1 MDGETHHRDVYGCL
15 VPIAPRSKT
24 GRGGHLSGMQLDS
37 GSATAESLVEE
48 IRTALWQNLA
58 RSSDLMRE
66 LDTDG
71 SGTIGVGELRRA
83 LLNLG
88 LSPSSEVCQ
97 QLFDSLDEDGSGQI
111 DFKELHKRL
120 RRKPDSR
127 PRVSPR
133 NSILP
138 QVSPR
143 QRTGKATVA
152 GPEEPHSMQQSKWSL
167 TELPTW
173 DEDDEREAE
182 LLLMP
187 APAPP
192 APRGTRQLP
201 PSPRKAKQSAKSKPI
216 GSARRAGGGGP
227 TTVHSSSSSI
237 GDSIGELESM
247 VKRLAGG
254 RAGDKG
260 LLQLLEEN
268 LPPDLRHETWS
279 SLDPALSPRHGAD
292 HEAGSSSG
300 IFLTSG
306 SYLLLQDSLR
316 DAGTAGSGRNEP
328 QLPLSHV
335 VPHRTRTGAP
345 VLQPAM
351 LPPPPAPPTLATI
364 AQPPHAPPAP
374 PTSRP
379 WDEHVASG
387 ATGGMGDAEYS
398 LEQEKMLELYGKILQ
413 QYERHVAQMNGNEI
427 RLLRETRRIRTARR
441 PGMASQLR
449 GLQERTAKQVARDEE
464 RERQLEAQLQL
475 RLRRLRELGVKLS
488 ESELRLRFGLAPGFD
503 ADAEEARQMSIER
516 QLELARAAEVAQA
529 EALLAAQSQL
539 GALTGEKARLQQQA
553 EAERK
558 RLMHEV
564 ESERARIA
572 ELERLRE
579 EERLAAERAKA
590 LLVSNF
596 DAEREALLERLREAE
611 RLLNEKLARDL
622 AHDQAMQQAAAPGE
636 RLEKSLAKRGVNTK
650 IQDVDEL
657 REAIVTNQSRISDLF
672 RVWDAD
678 GNGTVD
684 LQEFTRALT
693 AVGLPADPKAAE
705 VLFREFDV
713 DGSGNVEYK
722 EYLRY
727 SLREMLQRSAARVMD
742 LLHKLDPTGRGAVD
756 LPDFIKGVKQMGY
769 DASDEDL
776 TMLFN
781 EWDSNRSG
789 LLEFKELNAQ
799 MRRTG
804 GSKGQSLTKQAAQ
817 LISRTKKN
825 MITSAV
831 TGGAVA
837 GFSTVASAAGVV
849 IVETV
854 VASPSQAC

>member
-1 MDGETHHRDVYGCL
+1 MAAGGPATLEAPLALEESRGLKPIHPYVSFATLQAIADEQSQAIGVPVECFYNEAGDFQKSIISLALKQLGLRLADYVQDVVPHRDPLLSEEDERIVKATQYARSGQTLPRVVYDTHARFMSQPARSSGYVGCIL
-15 VPIAPRSKT
+15 ASGSHYSTAISIGAGHFVHVDSRT
-24 GRGGHLSGMQLDS
+24 GRGGHLSGMLLDS
-37 GSATAESLVEE
+37 EATAETLVEE

-111 DFKELHKRL
+111 DFKE
-120 RRKPDSR
+120 
-127 PRVSPR
+127 
-133 NSILP
+133 
-138 QVSPR
+138 

-152 GPEEPHSMQQSKWSL
+152 GPEEPHGMPQSKWSL

-192 APRGTRQLP
+192 APR
-201 PSPRKAKQSAKSKPI
+201 
-216 GSARRAGGGGP
+216 
-227 TTVHSSSSSI
+227 V
-237 GDSIGELESM
+237 
-247 VKRLAGG
+247 
-254 RAGDKG
+254 
-260 LLQLLEEN
+260 
-268 LPPDLRHETWS
+268 
-279 SLDPALSPRHGAD
+279 
-292 HEAGSSSG
+292 
-300 IFLTSG
+300 
-306 SYLLLQDSLR
+306 
-316 DAGTAGSGRNEP
+316 
-328 QLPLSHV
+328 
-335 VPHRTRTGAP
+335 
-345 VLQPAM
+345 
-351 LPPPPAPPTLATI
+351 LPPPPAPPPPATLA
-364 AQPPHAPPAP
+364 PPPPAPPAP

-441 PGMASQLR
+441 PGMAAQLR

-464 RERQLEAQLQL
+464 RERRLEAQLQL
-475 RLRRLRELGVKLS
+475 RLRRLRDLGIELS

-539 GALTGEKARLQQQA
+539 GALAGEKARLQQQA
-553 EAERK
+553 EAERT
-558 RLMHEV
+558 RLMHDV

-590 LLVSNF
+590 LLVSDF

-622 AHDQAMQQAAAPGE
+622 AHNQAMQQAVTGE
-636 RLEKSLAKRGVNTK
+636 RLEKSLFKRGINTQ

-657 REAIVTNQSRISDLF
+657 REAIVNNQSRISDLF
-672 RVWDAD
+672 REWDAD

-684 LQEFTRALT
+684 LQEFTRALI

-705 VLFREFDV
+705 ALFREFDV

-781 EWDSNRSG
+781 EWDSNKSG

-804 GSKGQSLTKQAAQ
+804 GSKGPSLTKQAAQ

-831 TGGAVA
+831 TAGAVA

-849 IVETV
+849 IVES

>member
-1 MDGETHHRDVYGCL
+1 
-15 VPIAPRSKT
+15 
-24 GRGGHLSGMQLDS
+24 
-37 GSATAESLVEE
+37 
-48 IRTALWQNLA
+48 
-58 RSSDLMRE
+58 
-66 LDTDG
+66 
-71 SGTIGVGELRRA
+71 
-83 LLNLG
+83 
-88 LSPSSEVCQ
+88 
-97 QLFDSLDEDGSGQI
+97 
-111 DFKELHKRL
+111 
-120 RRKPDSR
+120 
-127 PRVSPR
+127 
-133 NSILP
+133 
-138 QVSPR
+138 
-143 QRTGKATVA
+143 
-152 GPEEPHSMQQSKWSL
+152 
-167 TELPTW
+167 
-173 DEDDEREAE
+173 
-182 LLLMP
+182 
-187 APAPP
+187 
-192 APRGTRQLP
+192 
-201 PSPRKAKQSAKSKPI
+201 
-216 GSARRAGGGGP
+216 
-227 TTVHSSSSSI
+227 
-237 GDSIGELESM
+237 
-247 VKRLAGG
+247 
-254 RAGDKG
+254 
-260 LLQLLEEN
+260 
-268 LPPDLRHETWS
+268 
-279 SLDPALSPRHGAD
+279 
-292 HEAGSSSG
+292 
-300 IFLTSG
+300 
-306 SYLLLQDSLR
+306 
-316 DAGTAGSGRNEP
+316 
-328 QLPLSHV
+328 
-335 VPHRTRTGAP
+335 
-345 VLQPAM
+345 
-351 LPPPPAPPTLATI
+351 
-364 AQPPHAPPAP
+364 
-374 PTSRP
+374 
-379 WDEHVASG
+379 
-387 ATGGMGDAEYS
+387 
-398 LEQEKMLELYGKILQ
+398 
-413 QYERHVAQMNGNEI
+413 
-427 RLLRETRRIRTARR
+427 
-441 PGMASQLR
+441 
-449 GLQERTAKQVARDEE
+449 
-464 RERQLEAQLQL
+464 
-475 RLRRLRELGVKLS
+475 
-488 ESELRLRFGLAPGFD
+488 
-503 ADAEEARQMSIER
+503 MSIER

-672 RVWDAD
+672 REWDAD

-705 VLFREFDV
+705 ALFREFDV

-831 TGGAVA
+831 TAGAVA

>member
-1 MDGETHHRDVYGCL
+1 MDGETHNRDVYGCL

-24 GRGGHLSGMQLDS
+24 GRGGHLSGMLLDS
-37 GSATAESLVEE
+37 EATAETLVEE

-152 GPEEPHSMQQSKWSL
+152 GPEEPHSMPQSKWSL

-192 APRGTRQLP
+192 APRGTRHLP
-201 PSPRKAKQSAKSKPI
+201 PSPRRAKQSAKSKSI

-227 TTVHSSSSSI
+227 TAVHSSSSSI

-268 LPPDLRHETWS
+268 LPPDLRQETWS

-292 HEAGSSSG
+292 QEAGSSSG

-306 SYLLLQDSLR
+306 SYLLLRDNLR
-316 DAGTAGSGRNEP
+316 DAGTAGAGRSEP
-328 QLPLSHV
+328 QLPLSHA

-345 VLQPAM
+345 VLPAV
-351 LPPPPAPPTLATI
+351 LPPPPAPPPPATLA
-364 AQPPHAPPAP
+364 PPPPAPPAP

-441 PGMASQLR
+441 PGMAAQLR

-464 RERQLEAQLQL
+464 RERRLEAQLQL
-475 RLRRLRELGVKLS
+475 RLRRLRDLGIELS

-558 RLMHEV
+558 RLMHDV

-590 LLVSNF
+590 LLVSDF

-622 AHDQAMQQAAAPGE
+622 AHNQAMQQAVTGE
-636 RLEKSLAKRGVNTK
+636 RLEKSLFKRGINTK

-657 REAIVTNQSRISDLF
+657 REAIVNNQSRISDLF
-672 RVWDAD
+672 REWDAD

-684 LQEFTRALT
+684 LQEFTRALI

-705 VLFREFDV
+705 ALFREFDV

-742 LLHKLDPTGRGAVD
+742 LLHKLDPTGRGAAD

-781 EWDSNRSG
+781 EWDSNKSG

-804 GSKGQSLTKQAAQ
+804 GSKGPSLTKQAAQ